1 MIIPYIYITLITS
14 PAWLNFSP
22 SGLLLPVYFLYR
34 RLRLKFTPLFHFNVI
49 CMKKHFLLLFLAGIT
64 ANPIIAQN
72 LILNPGCDDTLVA
85 GKIPSWTEITGNK
98 WTQRSENPSPYAG
111 TSYFYAGAVSVG
123 ELGQI
128 IDISSDSIGIDL
140 GIKYYY
146 FTGYVRAYSQSPA
159 DESDIYIRF
168 TDHSGNLLADHIL
181 GPYRQ
186 TATWLRIDTVFTAPP
201 LSRKIDLRL
210 HAVRYN
216 GSNNDG
222 YFDELYLGE
231 TPLVG
236 IPEITRPRDFLIYPN
251 PTQGQLTIKTS
262 PAAGS
267 SLTSICDLG
276 GRQLILVRMT
286 ASETVIDISTL
297 PRGVYVV
304 KVWNERGVFAEK
316 LIKQ

>member
-1 MIIPYIYITLITS
+1 
-14 PAWLNFSP
+14 
-22 SGLLLPVYFLYR
+22 
-34 RLRLKFTPLFHFNVI
+34 
-49 CMKKHFLLLFLAGIT
+49 MKKLCLLLFVACIT
-64 ANPIIAQN
+64 AFQVTAQN

-85 GKIPSWTEITGNK
+85 GEIPSWTEITGDK
-98 WTQRSENPSPYAG
+98 WTQRSENPTPYAG
-111 TSYFYAGAVSVG
+111 TSYFFAGAVSVG

-128 IDISSDSIGIDL
+128 VDISSDSAEIDN
-140 GIKYYY
+140 GSKYYY
-146 FTGYVRAYSQSPA
+146 FTGYVRSYSQSPS

-168 TDHSGNLLADHIL
+168 TDHTGALLADHIL

-201 LSRKIDLRL
+201 LSRNIDLRL

-236 IPEITRPRDFLIYPN
+236 IPEISRVENLVIYPN
-251 PTQGQLTIKTS
+251 PAHGLLTIKAS
-262 PAAGS
+262 GVKGNS
-267 SLTSICDLG
+267 CLSVCNLS
-276 GRQLILVRMT
+276 GRQLIFLKLT
-286 ASETVIDISTL
+286 ASETGIDISTL

-304 KVWNERGVFAEK
+304 RVQNEKMIEVGK
-316 LIKQ
+316 IIKE

>member
-1 MIIPYIYITLITS
+1 M
-14 PAWLNFSP
+14 
-22 SGLLLPVYFLYR
+22 
-34 RLRLKFTPLFHFNVI
+34 
-49 CMKKHFLLLFLAGIT
+49 LFLAGIT
-64 ANPIIAQN
+64 AFQANAQN

-98 WTQRSENPSPYAG
+98 WTQRSENPDPYAG

-123 ELGQI
+123 ELGQV
-128 IDISSDSIGIDL
+128 IDVSSDSIGIDL
-140 GIKYYY
+140 GTKYYY

-168 TDHSGNLLADHIL
+168 TDHSGTLLADHIL

-236 IPEITRPRDFLIYPN
+236 IPEIARAGDLLVYPN
-251 PTQGQLTIKTS
+251 PSQGQLTIKTS
-262 PAAGS
+262 PEAGS
-267 SLTSICDLG
+267 SLISVCDLG
-276 GRQLILVRMT
+276 GRQLIPVQMT
-286 ASETVIDISTL
+286 EPEMVIDISTL

-304 KVWNERGVFAEK
+304 RVWDERGVFVEK